1 MKIDDSNGKL
11 PLPSATGTAGRS
23 TVSRT
28 DAPAVSKPAD
38 KVSLSGS
45 GKALASTA
53 EAPIDLAKV
62 EQIRAA
68 IADGSFR
75 LDADRIADGVIAASR
90 DLMRRG

>member
-1 MKIDDSNGKL
+1 MKIDDSTGKL
-11 PLPSATGTAGRS
+11 PLPPAVAGRS
-23 TVSRT
+23 TASRT
-28 DAPAVSKPAD
+28 EAPAASKPAD

-75 LDADRIADGVIAASR
+75 LDVDRIADGVIAASR
-90 DLMRRG
+90 ELMRRG